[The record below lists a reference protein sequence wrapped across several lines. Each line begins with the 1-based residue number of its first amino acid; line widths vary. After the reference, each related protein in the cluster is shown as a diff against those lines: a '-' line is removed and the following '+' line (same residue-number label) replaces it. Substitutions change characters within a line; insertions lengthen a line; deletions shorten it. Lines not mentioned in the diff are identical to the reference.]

1 MQKTIE
7 ELSIEVLAA
16 LAELSALVGGSV
28 GSTIGGWTALDIQTG
43 EQVSARIAY
52 IYANCADSPTRA
64 AALAKLAELLSRLE
78 TTN

>member
-28 GSTIGGWTALDIQTG
+28 GSTIGGWTAADIQTG
-43 EQVSARIAY
+43 AQVAARITY
-52 IYANCADSPTRA
+52 IYANCMPSPQRA
-64 AALAKLAELLSRLE
+64 AALAKLGELLSRLE
-78 TTN
+78 NTN